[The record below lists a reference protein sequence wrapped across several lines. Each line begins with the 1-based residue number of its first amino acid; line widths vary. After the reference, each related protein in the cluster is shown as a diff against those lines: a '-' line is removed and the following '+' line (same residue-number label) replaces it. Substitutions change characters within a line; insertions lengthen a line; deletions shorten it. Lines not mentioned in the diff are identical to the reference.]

1 MMTDNLLDQGVALMI
16 YGMGTVYMFL
26 SLLIATT
33 HVMSWA
39 VQRFFPE
46 AQEILKPAQAVP
58 QQQNKPPIAVI
69 TAALHRYRSKH
80 INKPLP

>member
-1 MMTDNLLDQGVALMI
+1 MTDNLLDQGASLML
-16 YGMGTVYMFL
+16 YGMGTVFMFL
-26 SLLIATT
+26 SLLIAAT

-46 AQEILKPAQAVP
+46 TQEILKPVQAGP
-58 QQQNKPPIAVI
+58 QQQNKTPVAVI
-69 TAALHRYRSKH
+69 TAALHHYRSKH